1 MLGMPVCIHNVWMN
15 MYVWLWA
22 EFMGRTREDP
32 EAGVWEVWTEVWG
45 AHQSEQYSPSANGKG
60 LLIYNLRNTI
70 YYSLQNLQGSIFSI
84 RYLSFILSK

>member
-1 MLGMPVCIHNVWMN
+1 MLGMPVYIHNVWMN

-60 LLIYNLRNTI
+60 LLI
-70 YYSLQNLQGSIFSI
+70 
-84 RYLSFILSK
+84 

>member
-1 MLGMPVCIHNVWMN
+1 MPVCIHNVCMN

-70 YYSLQNLQGSIFSI
+70 YYS
-84 RYLSFILSK
+84 